1 MAFCICESAPDG
13 AEDKRMTYTMR
24 EVTKRAGVSPAIQ
37 LGKGCF
43 RFWLTSGVSTGYMS
57 SMQPQFF
64 VQMI

>member
-37 LGKGCF
+37 LG
-43 RFWLTSGVSTGYMS
+43 RATLDSGLLLEYPRVTCLQCSPNS
-57 SMQPQFF
+57 LFK
-64 VQMI
+64 